1 MTKIA
6 QPYQISRTFLYRL
19 LLMANVQLETLFSDE
34 KRLGHHD
41 QRHFTHWLFLLRLEG
56 NCSLLRMA
64 AILQAL
70 DYHPHSGG
78 FLSQFFH
85 KAGQALP
92 STLVMPSK
100 TWVFYLSDEIFA
112 LDKPILITIDAHS
125 TTILNIELATER
137 SAETWRAHCAA
148 LEQHHFLS
156 LGMAS
161 DRGTG
166 LVAGYQAA
174 CDMALWVADY
184 FHEVRDLYE
193 VLHQWERTASA
204 AIDKEYEAARTFAN
218 AKSEAHLQKRLAH
231 YDTAHRTCEQAM
243 ALYDQCA
250 LLLHVLRE
258 ALHVCSPQGT
268 RRTQAHVRSELLL
281 LFDMMAALDS
291 AALRKTLQSLRLH
304 LDDLLSPFKHAEA
317 IDAALRARV
326 PHEALD
332 FLVLAWHHDHF
343 VHPAGAKT
351 KGYHQRARDFGLACA
366 AGLLGDAFDT
376 LNALVVDKLDSSIR
390 ASSLVEMVNGL
401 MRPYLNSCKGQIT
414 QETLNWL
421 MVYHNHRCYK
431 SGKRQGKAPM
441 ELLTGEP

>member
-6 QPYQISRTFLYRL
+6 QQYQRSRTFLSRL
-19 LLMANVQLETLFSDE
+19 LLMANVPLETLLSDE
-34 KRLGHHD
+34 KLLGHHD
-41 QRHFTHWLFLLRLEG
+41 QRHFAPLLFLLRLAG
-56 NCSLLRMA
+56 NGSLLSMA

-70 DYHPHSGG
+70 DYHPHSVG
-78 FLSQFFH
+78 FLSQCFH

-112 LDKPILITIDAHS
+112 LDKPILITIAAHS
-125 TTILNIELATER
+125 TTILNIALATER

-156 LGMAS
+156 LGRAS

-193 VLHQWERTASA
+193 VLHQWERTAYA

-231 YDTAHRTCEQAM
+231 YDPAHRTCEQAM
-243 ALYDQCA
+243 ALYDHCA
-250 LLLHVLRE
+250 LLLHWRRE
-258 ALHVCSPQGT
+258 ALHGCSPQGR
-268 RRTQAHVRSELLL
+268 RRTQAQVRSALLL
-281 LFDMMAALDS
+281 LFDRMAALDS
-291 AALRKTLQSLRLH
+291 AAMRKTLQSRRLH

-317 IDAALRARV
+317 LAAALRAIV
-326 PHEALD
+326 PHEAFD

-343 VHPAGAKT
+343 VHQAGAQP
-351 KGYHQRARDFGLACA
+351 KGYHQRERACWLACA

-414 QETLNWL
+414 QETLNL
-421 MVYHNHRCYK
+421 SMFYHNHRCSK
-431 SGKRQGKAPM
+431 SGKRQGQAPM
-441 ELLTGEP
+441 ELWTGEP